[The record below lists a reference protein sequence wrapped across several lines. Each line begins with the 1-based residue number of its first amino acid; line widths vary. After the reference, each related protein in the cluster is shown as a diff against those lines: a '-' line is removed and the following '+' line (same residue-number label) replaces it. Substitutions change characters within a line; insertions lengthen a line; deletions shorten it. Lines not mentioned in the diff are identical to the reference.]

1 MSEQKELTPQTQQT
15 INKLSLRI
23 TDVLEEINNVIKAF
37 QTELKAKDEKIKDLQ
52 IPIKEKKTV
61 VT

>member
-23 TDVLEEINNVIKAF
+23 QDVLEEINNVIKAF
-37 QTELKAKDEKIKDLQ
+37 QTELKAKDEKIKELQ
-52 IPIKEKKTV
+52 APIKK
-61 VT
+61 

>member
-23 TDVLEEINNVIKAF
+23 QDVLEEINNVIKAF